1 MALDHAVLVREWAQI
16 LLALMLLVG
25 LKTVLVLGAAL
36 LLKAPL
42 RIAIHL
48 GFLLSQGS
56 EFAFVI
62 LAMPVIQTAL
72 GAELSAILLTAIAA
86 SLALTPTLALWGNR
100 IAKGLAGRARAAA
113 SDTAAQIAPV
123 IISGMGEIG
132 RRVADAMEA
141 HGIAYSAVEMDHE
154 RFIRANADGYPV
166 AFGDAADL
174 RLMETL
180 EIARRRTIVV
190 TIVRYEISRD
200 LTPILQQR
208 YSHLMR
214 FIAVENDEDRKRFE
228 ALGMRAVVNRS
239 HPRGIDLAAA
249 VLSAHGV
256 GAHKIL
262 AWMRRQQEEAGGRGR
277 LARLGNGVEIPG
289 S

>member
-1 MALDHAVLVREWAQI
+1 
-16 LLALMLLVG
+16 
-25 LKTVLVLGAAL
+25 
-36 LLKAPL
+36 
-42 RIAIHL
+42 
-48 GFLLSQGS
+48 
-56 EFAFVI
+56 
-62 LAMPVIQTAL
+62 
-72 GAELSAILLTAIAA
+72 
-86 SLALTPTLALWGNR
+86 
-100 IAKGLAGRARAAA
+100 
-113 SDTAAQIAPV
+113 
-123 IISGMGEIG
+123 MGEIG

-180 EIARRRTIVV
+180 EIAQRRMIVV

-239 HPRGIDLAAA
+239 HPRGLDLAAA
-249 VLSAHGV
+249 VLRAHGV

-262 AWMRRQQEEAGGRGR
+262 AWMRRQQEEVLAGAAPAK
-277 LARLGNGVEIPG
+277 LAREGV
-289 S
+289 